1 MNANEIITKR
11 SSSKVSNGEKIY
23 LVTNTNRVLDFFR
36 VDGDNVT
43 ELDAYGGDYGNYT
56 LGVNVFK
63 MRRIRQVITTEAW
76 SVVE

>member
-11 SSSKVSNGEKIY
+11 SSSRVSNGEKIY

-43 ELDAYGGDYGNYT
+43 ELDAYGGDYSNYT
-56 LGVNVFK
+56 LGVSVFK